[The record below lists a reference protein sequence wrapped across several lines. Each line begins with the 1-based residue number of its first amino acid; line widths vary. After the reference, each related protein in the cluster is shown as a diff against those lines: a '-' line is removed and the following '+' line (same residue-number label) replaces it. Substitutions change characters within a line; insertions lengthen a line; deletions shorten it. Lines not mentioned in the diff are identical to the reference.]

1 MSSRRRLP
9 PQRLSSSAS
18 PTPPQPVAAAES
30 VSGGSLAIVL
40 LLGLLAHG
48 LVLLTD
54 HIIWDGWW
62 ANADLGLPD
71 AGILARQFRESGK
84 PLEGWFL
91 APFRLIG
98 SPDGRIAA
106 AKLAGVACWI
116 GSFLAMHAC
125 LRRLARL
132 AAPVALAISA
142 LAVAAPVYEVL
153 GDVSLVMYPACMLLF
168 WCGWLMF
175 AEAVERRGGAASVC
189 RVAAAALLFLSFNVN
204 SLLVMHY
211 AVAATFAVLRWRGVP
226 WSELRGRA
234 IRAALR
240 YPEILALP
248 VVFWI
253 WKAVFTPTSGF
264 YAAYNKPSF
273 APAKLAVGYA
283 GVVRDLLGPMARRLV
298 SSPLW
303 LLAAIA
309 AGAGL
314 WWRLSA
320 RDSGQTAAAALSP
333 PAHGWRL
340 AACGFLLFA
349 AAAFPYITVGQ
360 AIMAHGWWSRSCVLF
375 PLPIAMTVVG
385 LLVAANR
392 NLAATRPFARL
403 AAAAAIAVL
412 FIGGCWRNTLTMQA
426 YGAKQAAIRRDLREL
441 IDARS
446 PAVIQL
452 RDYFQI
458 RYTNDFY
465 PIAVWTFLA
474 APPDGLPTTFV
485 LETGG
490 SVPGRTSV
498 GDERT
503 IGADGQPAFTMG
515 RLPISGAELERLIET
530 ETGMPDAMTSIR
542 RTGPHL
548 LVGIGPAPNVGDD
561 GPTIGAEYLRR
572 RWFAPGTLNDYVTSL
587 TQARVESLPPIE

>member
-1 MSSRRRLP
+1 MSKKRVEAKRGP
-9 PQRLSSSAS
+9 VVANGDMPFEGAS
-18 PTPPQPVAAAES
+18 PLPTTWIP
-30 VSGGSLAIVL
+30 VL
-40 LLGLLAHG
+40 LLGLVAHG

-54 HIIWDGWW
+54 HVIWDGWW

-71 AGILARQFRESGK
+71 AGILSRQFRESGK

-91 APFRLIG
+91 APFRLIP
-98 SPDGRIAA
+98 SFDGRIAA
-106 AKLAGVACWI
+106 GKFAGVACWI

-132 AAPVALAISA
+132 DGSVALAISC

-153 GDVSLVMYPACMLLF
+153 GDVSLAMYPACMLLF
-168 WCGWLMF
+168 WCGWLLV
-175 AEAVERRGGAASVC
+175 AESRDRRGGAALAC
-189 RVAAAALLFLSFNVN
+189 RVAAVALLFLSFNVN

-211 AVAATFAVLRWRGVP
+211 AVAATFAVLRLRDVP
-226 WSELRGRA
+226 WRDMRGRLL
-234 IRAALR
+234 RAALQ

-273 APAKLAVGYA
+273 ALPKLALGYT
-283 GVVRDLLGPMARRLV
+283 GVVLDLLAPMARDLI

-303 LLAAIA
+303 LLTAIA
-309 AGAGL
+309 TGAGL

-320 RDSGQTAAAALSP
+320 RDTGRAAAFTAPLA
-333 PAHGWRL
+333 PASGWRL
-340 AACGFLLFA
+340 VACGLLLLL

-392 NLAATRPFARL
+392 GLLPTRPFAWL
-403 AAAAAIAVL
+403 AAAAAVAVL
-412 FIGGCWRNTLTMQA
+412 FVGACWRNTLTMQA

-452 RDYFQI
+452 RDYFPI
-458 RYTNDFY
+458 RDTNDFY

-503 IGADGQPAFTMG
+503 VGADGQPAFTMG

-530 ETGMPDAMTSIR
+530 ETGMAHAMTSIR

-548 LVGIGPAPNVGDD
+548 LVGIGPAPGVSDD
-561 GPTIGAEYLRR
+561 GPAIGTEYLRR
-572 RWFAPGTLNDYVTSL
+572 RWFAPATLDDYVKSL
-587 TQARVESLPPIE
+587 TQARVEQLPPVE

>member
-1 MSSRRRLP
+1 ML
-9 PQRLSSSAS
+9 L
-18 PTPPQPVAAAES
+18 V
-30 VSGGSLAIVL
+30 LAV
-40 LLGLLAHG
+40 GLLAHG

-54 HIIWDGWW
+54 HLIWDGWW

-71 AGILARQFRESGK
+71 AGILARQFADSGK

-91 APFRLIG
+91 APFRLLP
-98 SPDGRIAA
+98 SFDGRIAA
-106 AKLAGVACWI
+106 GKMAGVACWI
-116 GSFLAMHAC
+116 ASFVAMHVC

-132 AAPVALAISA
+132 SSPVALAISC

-153 GDVSLVMYPACMLLF
+153 GDVSLAMYPACMLLF
-168 WCGWLMF
+168 WCGWLLI
-175 AEAVERRGGAASVC
+175 AWSLDLRGPAAIAC

-211 AVAATFAVLRWRGVP
+211 AVAATFALLRWRDVP
-226 WSELRGRA
+226 WSELRARVV
-234 IRAALR
+234 RAALR

-273 APAKLAVGYA
+273 ALPKLALGYA
-283 GVVRDLLGPMARRLV
+283 GVVLDLLAPMARDLV

-303 LLAAIA
+303 LLTAIA
-309 AGAGL
+309 AGAAV
-314 WWRLSA
+314 WWRFSA
-320 RDSGQTAAAALSP
+320 RDAGQAAATATAAPSS
-333 PAHGWRL
+333 GWRL
-340 AACGFLLFA
+340 VACGLLLLA

-385 LLVAANR
+385 LLVAVNR
-392 NLAATRPFARL
+392 SLLPSQPAAWL
-403 AAAAAIAVL
+403 AAAAAVAVL
-412 FIGGCWRNTLTMQA
+412 FVGDCWRNTLLMQA
-426 YGAKQAAIRRDLREL
+426 YGAKQTAIRRDLREL

-452 RDYFQI
+452 RDYFPI

-474 APPDGLPTTFV
+474 APPNGLPTAFV

-498 GDERT
+498 GDEQSV
-503 IGADGQPAFTMG
+503 GPDGQPTFTMG
-515 RLPISGAELERLIET
+515 RLPISGTELERLIET
-530 ETGMPDAMTSIR
+530 ETGMPYAMTNIR
-542 RTGPHL
+542 REGPHL

-561 GPTIGAEYLRR
+561 GPKIGAEYLRR
-572 RWFAPGTLNDYVTSL
+572 RWLAPATLDEYVTSL
-587 TQARVESLPPIE
+587 TQARVEQLPPIE